1 MTSPATLAPEK
12 PEVRTLPA
20 LDSVAVCAG
29 AAAAVDALFSDD
41 MTLVERLQKAHQVQ
55 EDLDQRVR
63 KVRAE
68 RDAAAWTLHTGYRCR
83 KGASIADAL
92 GVGRTRW
99 KSIRDRI
106 KALPVEPAPV
116 ADAPNALPRLAAR
129 AAVLQAQLDRAL
141 EIRKDAAKRLNLPR
155 AEIGRL
161 LDLDPS
167 RVSHLLSKKK

>member
-20 LDSVAVCAG
+20 LDTAAVCKG
-29 AAAAVDALFSDD
+29 AADAVDALFSPD
-41 MTLVERLQKAHQVQ
+41 MTLEERLVKAHRVQ
-55 EDLDQRVR
+55 EELDKRVR

-68 RDAAAWTLHTGYRCR
+68 RDAAAWTLYTEYRCR

-106 KALPVEPAPV
+106 KDAVAPDPVP
-116 ADAPNALPRLAAR
+116 DAPTALPRLAAR
-129 AAVLQAQLDRAL
+129 TAVLQAQLDRAL
-141 EIRKDAAKRLNLPR
+141 AIRKAAADELDLPR
-155 AEIGRL
+155 AEIGRML
-161 LDLDPS
+161 GLDAS
-167 RVSHLLSKKK
+167 RVSHLLAPKKK